1 MNKKILIGLL
11 TGIFAV
17 SAFTACGKQSAEV
30 QNPPENAFVT
40 VNEPQK
46 GYSENTSDI
55 RTNERDLQK
64 LHALQFD
71 GYEKM
76 TVSDFQNKIWEMTD
90 TDEYRDYL
98 QELSHDEDF
107 CQMKDSDED
116 AYFMFYILE
125 PLTAENW
132 QSRNFG
138 GYTMTDYPNAS
149 DNAMLEF
156 SYTLTIKSAD
166 TLTVREY
173 ITTRL
178 EILNG
183 LQEIL
188 YDKTIKQLQN
198 KTLMQ
203 EATDAKI
210 ETLKKQYSTD
220 NLEIFIEYSYF
231 PLSELN
237 EENYNQKNTEQ
248 KSNSREYPNGT
259 EEDYQSLLALKNLN
273 YRDMVIADFNSLL
286 LEWANEHYEQMERI
300 YEDILCNDIQ
310 ISLSDDDLAFVKWTV
325 YLSGKEN
332 AKYIQSQHN
341 GREEENPVCGEHL
354 QTKEREENGMFAWC
368 DLYYQFS
375 YGISDKNSV
384 TVGERDRQ
392 IENMINAV
400 REFWENADIESI
412 LKMSESDIIK
422 ELEKIAETY
431 STDNV
436 IITINSEQIHFE
448 CMDERGIIF

>member
-1 MNKKILIGLL
+1 MKKYLLI
-11 TGIFAV
+11 IFATLFTV
-17 SAFTACGKQSAEV
+17 GAFTGCTGRNSSPEQSNVSTTNLPATISEFGEMPDNSFSKEDYQKLLALQLNGYEDMTILDYQSKVWELIDTAEY
-30 QNPPENAFVT
+30 EDLLERFS
-40 VNEPQK
+40 K
-46 GYSENTSDI
+46 SDI
-55 RTNERDLQK
+55 LNEVKDTNEVAGFL
-64 LHALQFD
+64 
-71 GYEKM
+71 
-76 TVSDFQNKIWEMTD
+76 
-90 TDEYRDYL
+90 
-98 QELSHDEDF
+98 
-107 CQMKDSDED
+107 
-116 AYFMFYILE
+116 FYVLC
-125 PLTAENW
+125 PLTSEKW
-132 QSRNFG
+132 QSGNFG

-156 SYTLTIKSAD
+156 SYTLTIKNAD

-188 YDKTIKQLQN
+188 HDKTIKQLQN

-203 EATDAKI
+203 EAIDAEI

-220 NLEIFIEYSYF
+220 NLEIFIEYSYL

-237 EENYNQKNTEQ
+237 EENHNQQNAEQKN
-248 KSNSREYPNGT
+248 NDREYPNGT

-310 ISLSDDDLAFVKWTV
+310 ISLSDDDLAFVKWTI

-341 GREEENPVCGEHL
+341 GREEENPVCDEHL

-375 YGISDKNSV
+375 YSISDRNSV
-384 TVGERDRQ
+384 TIGERDRQ
-392 IENMINAV
+392 IEGMINAV
-400 REFWENADIESI
+400 QTFWSDTDIESA
-412 LKMSESDIIK
+412 LKMSEEDIVK
-422 ELEKIAETY
+422 KLEEFAATY
-431 STDNV
+431 SSDH
-436 IITINSEQIHFE
+436 ISITINKDKILWE
-448 CMDERGIIF
+448 CMDERAYTN